1 MKRIMYIFS
10 IIFVFLF
17 LIKNVS
23 AIQIDNCTV
32 LNTSTTY
39 ELTGNIIN
47 SANLT
52 CIEITASNVIFDCKG
67 YEIDGSDISD
77 SYGIKIHNG
86 SNITLKNCM
95 VSDFTYCISIATNDN
110 KLLNNFIYS
119 CNRGINV
126 IGGYYNNITNNT
138 LYSNTEYGIYI
149 GTDYTNFTNGNV
161 TNNTNYG
168 IRIHLGMYN
177 TISNSTISGNGE
189 GIYVDGSDYNTIK
202 GNKIYSNTNRGIFI
216 TWYQPTTSYSEYN
229 IISNNNVTSNGNT
242 GIWLYKAKSNT
253 IENINSSKNTNN
265 GIYFESVSDSNQL
278 KDSFFMGNTAN
289 GILLDSSQNNKISGI
304 RVIDNT
310 NGININ
316 YANNNNITTSCIINN
331 TDKGIKFSYSDN
343 NYLINSSIVNSGTDV
358 YAFSSGVITNYLI
371 NTTFDFNSVSILGG
385 AIVWLK
391 NYLNIRIM
399 SDSLKISNAQI
410 KINDSKNN
418 TVFSGLTNA
427 EGLIPILLLNSFR
440 ENSTERI
447 YYYPYRVNVKKDG
460 YIEKNVDVDLD
471 VSKFV
476 TIEIEKIQE
485 IVPLPFIIYWNLS
498 KTLIVVALIFTVMTV
513 FFMKVKKEEFVY
525 FMIGTFIL
533 ILVILHLIS
542 SV

>member
-1 MKRIMYIFS
+1 MRKEICLLGIL
-10 IIFVFLF
+10 IVFLVG
-17 LIKNVS
+17 NVN
-23 AIQIDNCTV
+23 ALEINTCEM
-32 LNTSTTY
+32 LNTSTLY
-39 ELTGNIIN
+39 ELTQDIIN
-47 SANLT
+47 SS
-52 CIEITASNVIFDCKG
+52 EIICMNITSSDVILDCRG
-67 YEIDGSDISD
+67 HRIDGVDSTD
-77 SYGIKIHNG
+77 SYGIKISGN
-86 SNITLKNCM
+86 NVTIKNCV
-95 VSDFTYCISIATNDN
+95 VSDFTYGIDASTNDN
-110 KLLNNFIYS
+110 KLLNNYIYS
-119 CNRGINV
+119 CSRGMNIV
-126 IGGYYNNITNNT
+126 SGYRYNITNNT
-138 LYSNTEYGIYI
+138 LYSNTDYGIYFRS
-149 GTDYTNFTNGNV
+149 DYSNFTGGNV
-161 TNNTNYG
+161 SNNTDYG

-189 GIYVDGSDYNTIK
+189 GIYVDGSDYNTIE
-202 GNKIYSNTNRGIFI
+202 GNRIYSNTNRGIFI

-229 IISNNNVTSNGNT
+229 IINNNNITYNGNT

-265 GIYFESVSDSNQL
+265 GIYFESVSNSNQL
-278 KDSFFMGNTAN
+278 RNSLFIGNTGS

-304 RVIDNT
+304 RAIGNK

-316 YANNNNITTSCIINN
+316 YADNNNITTSHLINN
-331 TDKGIKFSYSDN
+331 TDKGIIFSYSNN
-343 NYLINSSIVNSGTDV
+343 NYLINSSIVNSGV
-358 YAFSSGVITNYLI
+358 YAFSSSTITNYLI

-385 AIVWLK
+385 AIVWLR

-427 EGLIPILLLNSFR
+427 EGLISILLLNSFR

-460 YIEKNVDVDLD
+460 IEKNVDVDLD

-485 IVPLPFIIYWNLS
+485 IISPSFNIYLNISKII
-498 KTLIVVALIFTVMTV
+498 IVSALIITVLSM
-513 FFMKVKKEEFVY
+513 FFLDVKKEELMYLIIV
-525 FMIGTFIL
+525 TFIL
-533 ILVILHLIS
+533 ILVVLHLIS